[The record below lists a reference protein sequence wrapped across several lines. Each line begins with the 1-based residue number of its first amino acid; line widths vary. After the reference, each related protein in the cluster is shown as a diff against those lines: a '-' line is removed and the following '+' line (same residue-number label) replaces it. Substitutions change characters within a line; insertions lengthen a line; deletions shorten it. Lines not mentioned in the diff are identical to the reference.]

1 MLAASGLDDAYMRPL
16 AWRGSE
22 QMGVSAQRTK
32 IHLAIACWP
41 WGAYFGE
48 EAVRKGLR
56 LDISHWRRP
65 APYTAPTESQ
75 GGRPLHDLHARP
87 AQRPGQGL

>member
-1 MLAASGLDDAYMRPL
+1 MRPL

-32 IHLAIACWP
+32 IHLAIACWD
-41 WGAYFGE
+41 WGNYFGE

-56 LDISHWRRP
+56 LDISPVAPARALYRADREPRRR
-65 APYTAPTESQ
+65 AST
-75 GGRPLHDLHARP
+75 
-87 AQRPGQGL
+87 